1 MRNSVVRLLACVP
14 VVSLSLA
21 FAAGCNSKVA
31 ECNKLIEVLNA
42 QATKLDPKGSD
53 PSAFTNLATEAEG
66 AAKTVSEVDVKTPE
80 IVQFR
85 DAMKKNLMDL
95 GSAARDAGA
104 AMQSQDIAKITG
116 VTTKL
121 GDISKQNA
129 KLVTDV
135 NNFCQ
140 GK

>member
-1 MRNSVVRLLACVP
+1 MRSSLVRLLACVP
-14 VVSLSLA
+14 VVSLSLL

-31 ECNKLIEVLNA
+31 ECNKLIEVINA
-42 QATKLDPKGSD
+42 QGTKLDPKGTD
-53 PSAFTNLATEAEG
+53 ASAFTKLAADADSAATAIG
-66 AAKTVSEVDVKTPE
+66 AVEVKTPE
-80 IVQFR
+80 LVKFR
-85 DAMKKNLMDL
+85 DDMKKVFTDF
-95 GSAARDAGA
+95 GAAAKDAGA
-104 AMQSQDIAKITG
+104 AMASQDLGKMTT

-121 GDISKQNA
+121 AEIGKQNA